1 MKTTNLF
8 SLLIVLGALTFA
20 GCQGSGGGADDTRDS
35 VGAIE
40 RSPDRD
46 NTGVDESTDTSMG
59 AQGEQS
65 TAALDENTRT
75 FLTEAASGNMMEIQ
89 LGELAQQKA
98 TNARVKEYA
107 AMIVRDHTRANEE
120 LRTITQGRNVTIS
133 NTMEDK
139 HRRKLDQLRDKE
151 GVEFDR
157 AYMKHMV
164 DDHQEDIR
172 KYEEMAREA
181 SDPAIRN
188 YANTTLTTL
197 RAHLEQ
203 AKAIRDEV
211 TKNKSG
217 QGTTDREK
225 SDAGND
231 NGSNRQ

>member
-20 GCQGSGGGADDTRDS
+20 GCQGAGGGADDTRDS

-59 AQGEQS
+59 AQGQQS
-65 TAALDENTRT
+65 TAALDENTRE
-75 FLTEAASGNMMEIQ
+75 FLTQAASGNMMEIE

-98 TNARVKEYA
+98 TSPRVKEFA
-107 AMIVRDHTRANEE
+107 SMMVRDHTRANEE
-120 LRTITQGRNVTIS
+120 LQRITQSRNVTFS
-133 NTMEDK
+133 GTMEDK
-139 HRRKLDQLRDKE
+139 HRRKLDQLRDKQ
-151 GVEFDR
+151 GAEFDR

-172 KYEEMAREA
+172 KYEEIAREA
-181 SDPAIRN
+181 TDPAIRD
-188 YANTTLTTL
+188 YANTTLTSL
-197 RAHLEQ
+197 RTHLEQ

-217 QGTTDREK
+217 QGTSDRK
-225 SDAGND
+225 DNGADND
-231 NGSNRQ
+231 NGSDRQ